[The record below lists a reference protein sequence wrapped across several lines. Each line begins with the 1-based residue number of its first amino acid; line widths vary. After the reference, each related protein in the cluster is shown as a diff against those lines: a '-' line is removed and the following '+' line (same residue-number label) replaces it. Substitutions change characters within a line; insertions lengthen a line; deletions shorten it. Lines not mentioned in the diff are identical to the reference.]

1 MGRLRSRH
9 EEGNGASAWAKIVAA
24 SAATRSADF
33 SAGLVVAV
41 FLRPDPLLVA
51 RQAAL
56 ARGGAPTLAGTSWS
70 RVRQVLR
77 ERPAVRGR
85 VRDPEAAA
93 HVRRAVAGTERLERA
108 QESIAAARADVAA
121 DVGAHAGQM
130 LDALQHTGR
139 QVDRLDAMLGGVD
152 PAGLSAELIEVER
165 VLAAQPGAA
174 PELRE
179 QRLRTAEGLR
189 AQLAAYRRVSEQR
202 QLMLERMRATAVGI
216 EGLAVRVGE
225 IGALYESTGQ
235 VDTSAEDLRAVTGE
249 IEVLREG
256 LVEAERSVRAALGS
270 TDLPG
275 IPDVPEPPPG
285 GGGAAR

>member
-1 MGRLRSRH
+1 VGGVVWVFL
-9 EEGNGASAWAKIVAA
+9 SALANKWLWL
-24 SAATRSADF
+24 F
-33 SAGLVVAV
+33 AV
-41 FLRPDPLLVA
+41 FATAVLLVLPGVPVGLALGAGVLVLGAGAGADALGDVRRA
-51 RQAAL
+51 RRL
-56 ARGGAPTLAGTSWS
+56 PGG
-70 RVRQVLR
+70 
-77 ERPAVRGR
+77 ERPAVRAR

-93 HVRRAVAGTERLERA
+93 HIRRAVAGTERLERA
-108 QESIAAARADVAA
+108 QESMAQARADVAT
-121 DVGAHAGQM
+121 DVGVHAGQM

-139 QVDRLDAMLGGVD
+139 QVDRLDVMLGGVD
-152 PAGLSAELIEVER
+152 PGALSAELAEVER
-165 VLAAQPGAA
+165 VLSAQPGAA
-174 PELRE
+174 SELTE

-202 QLMLERMRATAVGI
+202 LLMLERMRATAVGI

-256 LVEAERSVRAALGS
+256 LVEAERTVRAALSS

-275 IPDVPEPPPG
+275 IPDVPEPPDGSPP
-285 GGGAAR
+285 R

>member
-1 MGRLRSRH
+1 MVWVFL
-9 EEGNGASAWAKIVAA
+9 SALANRWLWL
-24 SAATRSADF
+24 F
-33 SAGLVVAV
+33 AV
-41 FLRPDPLLVA
+41 FATAVLLVLPGVPLGLALGAGVLVLAAGAGADALGQVRRA
-51 RQAAL
+51 RRRL
-56 ARGGAPTLAGTSWS
+56 PGG
-70 RVRQVLR
+70 
-77 ERPAVRGR
+77 ERPAVRAR

-93 HVRRAVAGTERLERA
+93 HIRRAVAGTERLERA
-108 QESIAAARADVAA
+108 QESIAEARTDVAA
-121 DVGAHAGQM
+121 DVGVHAGQM
-130 LDALQHTGR
+130 LDALRHTGR
-139 QVDRLDAMLGGVD
+139 QVDRLDEMLGGVD
-152 PAGLSAELIEVER
+152 PAALSAELAEVER
-165 VLAAQPGAA
+165 ALSAQPGAGV
-174 PELRE
+174 ELKE

-189 AQLAAYRRVSEQR
+189 AQLAACRRVSEQR
-202 QLMLERMRATAVGI
+202 LLMLERMRATAVGI

-256 LVEAERSVRAALGS
+256 LVEAERSVRAALTS

>member
-1 MGRLRSRH
+1 VSGVVWVFL
-9 EEGNGASAWAKIVAA
+9 SALANRWLWL
-24 SAATRSADF
+24 F
-33 SAGLVVAV
+33 AV
-41 FLRPDPLLVA
+41 FATAVLLVLPGVPLGLAVGAGVLVLAAGAGADALGQVRRA
-51 RQAAL
+51 RRRL
-56 ARGGAPTLAGTSWS
+56 PGG
-70 RVRQVLR
+70 

-93 HVRRAVAGTERLERA
+93 HLRRAVVGTERLERA
-108 QESIAAARADVAA
+108 QKSIAEASADVAA
-121 DVGAHAGQM
+121 DVGVHAGQM

-152 PAGLSAELIEVER
+152 PAALSTELVEVER

-179 QRLRTAEGLR
+179 QRQRTAEGLR

-256 LVEAERSVRAALGS
+256 LVEAERSVRAALSS

-285 GGGAAR
+285 GGTAR

>member
-1 MGRLRSRH
+1 MTDVVWVFL
-9 EEGNGASAWAKIVAA
+9 SALANRWLWL
-24 SAATRSADF
+24 F
-33 SAGLVVAV
+33 AV
-41 FLRPDPLLVA
+41 FATAVLLVLPGVPLGLA
-51 RQAAL
+51 VGAGVLVLAAGAGADALGQVRQA
-56 ARGGAPTLAGTSWS
+56 RRRIPGG
-70 RVRQVLR
+70 
-77 ERPAVRGR
+77 ERPTVRGR

-93 HVRRAVAGTERLERA
+93 HIRRAVAGTERLERA
-108 QESIAAARADVAA
+108 QESIAEARADVAA
-121 DVGAHAGQM
+121 DVGVHAGQM
-130 LDALQHTGR
+130 LDALHHTGR
-139 QVDRLDAMLGGVD
+139 QVDRLDAMLGPVD
-152 PAGLSAELIEVER
+152 PRALSAELAEVER
-165 VLAAQPGAA
+165 VLAAQPGRA

-189 AQLAAYRRVSEQR
+189 AQLAAFRRVSEQR
-202 QLMLERMRATAVGI
+202 LLMLERMRATAVGI

-256 LVEAERSVRAALGS
+256 LVEAERSVRAALTS

-285 GGGAAR
+285 SVGGAR